1 MEGVEAPQIRIVLVD
16 DQAIVR
22 AGLRM
27 LIESGRGFA
36 VVGEA
41 GDRDKALA
49 VVAREQ
55 PDVILLELSLGGGN
69 SLEFFRELAAAAGG
83 ARILVLTAANDP
95 ELHRRAV
102 LLGSAGV
109 VLKTQASETLLRALE
124 RICQGEVWFDQ
135 AMVAGL
141 LSVASTVAGGED
153 AVRMALLTKREHEI
167 ILLIGEGLR
176 NRQIADRLFISE
188 TTVRHHLTS
197 IFSKLGVSSRLD
209 LVVYAYRHGLARS
222 SVA

>member
-1 MEGVEAPQIRIVLVD
+1 MQGEGVSQIRIVLVD
-16 DQAIVR
+16 DDAIVR

-27 LIESGRGFA
+27 LIERGQGFA

-41 GDRDKALA
+41 GDRDEAVA

-55 PDVILLELSLGGGN
+55 PDIILLELYLGGHS
-69 SLEFFRELAAAAGG
+69 SLEFFTELASASQG
-83 ARILVLTAANDP
+83 ARVLVLTAVNDP
-95 ELHRRAV
+95 EIHRRAV

-109 VLKTQASETLLRALE
+109 VLKRQASEALLRAIE
-124 RICQGEVWFDQ
+124 RVCQGEVWLDQ
-135 AMVAGL
+135 ATIAGL
-141 LSVASTVAGGED
+141 LSATNNARGED
-153 AVRMALLTKREHEI
+153 ATRIATLTKREREI

-209 LVVYAYRHGLARS
+209 LVVYAYRHGIAKS
-222 SVA
+222 PAA